1 MWSLLRITLVLSL
14 AIFHSGLVSGQPGSE
29 WSESEIL
36 IIKEK
41 ILYVIQNSGR
51 AANEYKKRYPDRSYI
66 SQTIPN
72 AAKMLRLGFHD
83 CVRYQDANGKIVNG
97 CDGCLS
103 NKGMIKESMLD
114 FHNTDKKTFKGP
126 D

>member
-1 MWSLLRITLVLSL
+1 MLPSVYNWALVIKSQSRLTPAKMWSLLRITLVLSL
-14 AIFHSGLVSGQPGSE
+14 AIFHSGHVSGQPGSE

-72 AAKMLRLGFHD
+72 AAK
-83 CVRYQDANGKIVNG
+83 VRF
-97 CDGCLS
+97 S
-103 NKGMIKESMLD
+103 NSFSKS
-114 FHNTDKKTFKGP
+114 
-126 D
+126 

>member
-1 MWSLLRITLVLSL
+1 MLPAVHNWDLVIKSQSRLTLAKMWSLLRITLVLSL

-29 WSESEIL
+29 WSDSDIL

-41 ILYVIQNSGR
+41 ILYVIQNTGR

-72 AAKMLRLGFHD
+72 AAK
-83 CVRYQDANGKIVNG
+83 VRF
-97 CDGCLS
+97 S
-103 NKGMIKESMLD
+103 ND
-114 FHNTDKKTFKGP
+114 FLNS
-126 D
+126 